1 MNKLTTL
8 RWTLPAVVILT
19 VVVVAIVAVALV
31 AHVHVPGMTAY
42 GWPI

>member
-19 VVVVAIVAVALV
+19 VVVVAIVAVTLV
-31 AHVHVPGMTAY
+31 AHVHIPGVTA
-42 GWPI
+42 WSWAR

>member
-19 VVVVAIVAVALV
+19 VVVMAIVAVALV
-31 AHVHVPGMTAY
+31 AAHNAPSTA
-42 GWPI
+42 WFWSH

>member
-31 AHVHVPGMTAY
+31 AAHNGPSTA
-42 GWPI
+42 WLWAR

>member
-8 RWTLPAVVILT
+8 RWTLPAIVILT

-31 AHVHVPGMTAY
+31 AHYIPGVTAWY
-42 GWPI
+42 SPH